1 MEEIL
6 DKIKKGAS
14 IAVDEAQKVTKSVV
28 KMSTDAVNQTKLK
41 YAVKESEQ
49 KVNEILASIGG
60 YVYDSYKEGAEFDGD
75 IADKCAQIQALK
87 DEIASINERIAELKN
102 SVICSSCGEYNKSD
116 SVYCSKC
123 GTKIEK

>member
-1 MEEIL
+1 MEEFL

-28 KMSTDAVNQTKLK
+28 KISTDAVNQTKLK
-41 YAVKESEQ
+41 YAVRESEQ

-60 YVYDSYKEGAEFDGD
+60 YVYDSYKDGAEFSGE
-75 IADKCAQIQALK
+75 IADKCVQVQALK
-87 DEIASINERIAELKN
+87 DEIASLNERIAELKN
-102 SVICSSCGEYNKSD
+102 NVICSACGEYNKAD

-123 GTKIEK
+123 GSKIED

>member
-1 MEEIL
+1 MEEFI

-28 KMSTDAVNQTKLK
+28 KFSTDAVNQTKLK

-49 KVNEILASIGG
+49 KVTEILASIGE
-60 YVYDSYKEGAEFDGD
+60 YVFESYLQGAEFESD
-75 IADKCAQIQALK
+75 IADKCAQVSALR
-87 DEIASINERIAELKN
+87 DEIASISERIAELKN
-102 SVICSSCGEYNKSD
+102 SVICDSCGEYNKAD

-123 GTKIEK
+123 GSKIEK

>member
-1 MEEIL
+1 MEEII

-41 YAVKESEQ
+41 FAVKESEQ
-49 KVNEILASIGG
+49 KVKDILASIGEF
-60 YVYDSYKEGAEFDGD
+60 VYENYKEGAEFSGD
-75 IADKCAQIQALK
+75 ISEKCAQIQALK
-87 DEIASINERIAELKN
+87 DEIASLNERIAEIKN
-102 SVICSSCGEYNKSD
+102 NIICPSCNTYNKAD

-123 GTKIEK
+123 GIKIEK